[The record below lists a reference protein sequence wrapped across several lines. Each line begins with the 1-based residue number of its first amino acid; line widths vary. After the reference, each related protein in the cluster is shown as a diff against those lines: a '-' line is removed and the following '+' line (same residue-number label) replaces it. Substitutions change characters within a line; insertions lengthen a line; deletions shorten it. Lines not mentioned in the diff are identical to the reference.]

1 MNKITKDQFLDIC
14 FAINETYTDVRMD
27 YIGDKAIY
35 SQEVFDQV
43 LVEDYLYCGLAQCIY
58 LDIVPYDTLT
68 DEAINAIMELYQDYL
83 ALELI

>member
-1 MNKITKDQFLDIC
+1 MNKITKNQSLDIC
-14 FAINETYTDVRMD
+14 FAINELYTDVRMD
-27 YIGDKAIY
+27 YIGDKTIY
-35 SQEVFDQV
+35 NQETFDQV

-68 DEAINAIMELYQDYL
+68 DEAVNAVMELYQDYL